1 MDYIETH
8 KSPRHFPAFSAQ
20 ARLLWKMAL
29 SMKQI
34 LGQTAPSMVC
44 YLKLSLFRP
53 QASNFCQAS
62 MRGIKIGSL
71 VFMNIDPPPPARLLK
86 IKVCLMVKT
95 WNISPLWTETSRLHD
110 DYFSYTCSTASARTR
125 SQTQIPSSQC
135 HQDLFAQFQ
144 PSSTP
149 DGPWP
154 KCNVV

>member
-34 LGQTAPSMVC
+34 LGQTAPFTVC

-62 MRGIKIGSL
+62 MRGIKIGSV
-71 VFMNIDPPPPARLLK
+71 VFMNIVPPPPPPRSVVKYQGLFQGLGWLK
-86 IKVCLMVKT
+86 DGTSLRC
-95 WNISPLWTETSRLHD
+95 ETFCLHD
-110 DYFSYTCSTASARTR
+110 DYFSYTCSMASARTR
-125 SQTQIPSSQC
+125 SQTRIPSSQC
-135 HQDLFAQFQ
+135 H
-144 PSSTP
+144 
-149 DGPWP
+149 
-154 KCNVV
+154 